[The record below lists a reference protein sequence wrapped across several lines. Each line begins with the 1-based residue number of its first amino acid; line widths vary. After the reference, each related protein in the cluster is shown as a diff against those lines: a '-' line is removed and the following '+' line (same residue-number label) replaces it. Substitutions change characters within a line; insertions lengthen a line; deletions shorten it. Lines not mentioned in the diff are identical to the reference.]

1 MDIEELIKE
10 IVSCAFEV
18 RLRLKPGFLESVY
31 KNALLIELRDR
42 GINAEEEYPLKVF
55 YKEEV
60 VGEFRADIM
69 VEEKVIVELKAVQ
82 ELHIAHEAQLV
93 NYLTVTKSDTGL
105 LINFGGPKLEVRR
118 KYREYKRTK

>member
-42 GINAEEEYPLKVF
+42 GIKAEEEYPLKVF

-118 KYREYKRTK
+118 KYREYKKTK

>member
-1 MDIEELIKE
+1 MIKE

-31 KNALLIELRDR
+31 KKALLIELRDR
-42 GINAEEEYPLKVF
+42 GIKAEEEYPLKVF

>member
-42 GINAEEEYPLKVF
+42 GIKAEEEYPLKVF

-82 ELHIAHEAQLV
+82 ELHTAHEAQLV
-93 NYLTVTKSDTGL
+93 NYLTVTKTDTGL